1 MSLINQMLKDLEAR
15 RSRDLE
21 TSESLSDNISW
32 ETKPKRKPF
41 NWLVFVVV
49 FILFFLLAVFAYLLW
64 ERTTSV
70 AADKNLINQQVAEIE
85 RIKNATEIK
94 LAEIKAQEKIREKE
108 RAREAKKL
116 KLLEEENARAREK
129 EKAERKA
136 LLQEKKRIEEKAQ
149 RLAKLKL
156 AEENKANVVTDS
168 KASPEI
174 DNSPV
179 VNLKKK
185 HRPLNNKQLAEIAY
199 NKGYKLLQRGSMH
212 KGKEYLR
219 EALSLYIPHIKAREM
234 LAGIYIKS
242 GNLISAAELLR
253 EGVQVVP

>member
-1 MSLINQMLKDLEAR
+1 M
-15 RSRDLE
+15 
-21 TSESLSDNISW
+21 
-32 ETKPKRKPF
+32 
-41 NWLVFVVV
+41 
-49 FILFFLLAVFAYLLW
+49 
-64 ERTTSV
+64 
-70 AADKNLINQQVAEIE
+70 
-85 RIKNATEIK
+85 
-94 LAEIKAQEKIREKE
+94 
-108 RAREAKKL
+108 
-116 KLLEEENARAREK
+116 LEEENARAREK

-199 NKGYKLLQRGSMH
+199 NNGYKLLQRGSMH
-212 KGKEYLR
+212 
-219 EALSLYIPHIKAREM
+219 
-234 LAGIYIKS
+234 
-242 GNLISAAELLR
+242 
-253 EGVQVVP
+253 